1 MTGNWHHGSN
11 TGDKMKILITGG
23 AGFIGSNF
31 VHYMLKKHRDYE
43 IVVLDKLTY
52 AGRKENLQNIWDK
65 ITFIKGDIT
74 KKEDVEKTIKDCNCI
89 VNFAAETHVDR
100 SILNAGTFVLTD
112 VLGAYNLLEAAR
124 KFNISKFEQIG
135 TDEVYG
141 HIREGSFKESDRI
154 NPRNPYSASKASA
167 DLLCQAYSETYEL
180 PVIITRSSNNYGPYQ
195 HPEKLIPK
203 TIIYALLNKPIP
215 VYGTGE
221 NIRDWLYV
229 EDNCEAIDLVL
240 QKGKPGELYN
250 IAANQELKNIQ
261 VVKTILKL
269 TNKPESLIKFVKD
282 RPGHDLRYSLNTEK
296 IRELGWEPK
305 TRFKD
310 GIKKTLEWYK
320 QNIEWWKPIIE
331 KEQTDFHEEIQQR
344 KENYLSKENT

>member
-31 VHYMLKKHRDYE
+31 VHYMLKKRSDYE

-52 AGRKENLQNIWDK
+52 AGRKENLQDIWDK
-65 ITFIKGDIT
+65 ITFIKGDVT

-141 HIREGSFKESDRI
+141 HIQEGSFKENHRI

-167 DLLCQAYSETYEL
+167 DLLCQAYFETYGL
-180 PVIITRSSNNYGPYQ
+180 PIIITRSSNNYGPYQ

-261 VVKTILKL
+261 AVKTILKL
-269 TNKPESLIKFVKD
+269 MNKPESLIKFVKD

-296 IRELGWEPK
+296 IRKLGWKPK
-305 TRFKD
+305 TMFKD
-310 GIKKTLEWYK
+310 GIKNTLEWYK

-331 KEQTDFHEEIQQR
+331 KEQTNFHEEIPAM
-344 KENYLSKENT
+344 